1 MGYAVLH
8 LDKAKGADSG
18 MSAHIERTI
27 HPKNADPARTHLN
40 RELIQFPDGVTN
52 RTQAIQHRLDT
63 AGLKRKIANNQV
75 RAIRILLTGTH
86 EDMMQIEKEGRL
98 DEWCQDNI
106 DWLRKTYGS
115 DNVVSVVLH
124 MDESTPHL
132 HATVVPIVQTERQ
145 RKKKEQEVKRT
156 YRKKAPAPRLC
167 ADDVMSRANL
177 KRYQNTYAEVMQKYG
192 LQRGIEGSEAQHIST
207 HEYYRSL
214 MAQGKDI
221 QEDVEALLKQKEQA
235 EQELSKIKSEK
246 KTEELK
252 NTAAQTATTALK
264 GINSLLGSNKI
275 CRLEKENE
283 QLKGV
288 VKQRDSQIVKLQAD
302 MKQQNESH
310 ASDMRYTKLQMQS
323 AINDKQRTIDKI
335 LRWFPIVGEY
345 LRIESECLLHGFSEE
360 QTDKLVHGQPLNFRG
375 YLQADKRSP
384 RVWAESVTAKIIRI
398 AKDKLQL
405 TVEQSPIILWIQQQ
419 LERSKKEKIVE
430 EQKMSNNHGFH
441 L

>member
-27 HPKNADPARTHLN
+27 HPKNADPSRTHLN

-75 RAIRILLTGTH
+75 RAIRILLTSTH

-106 DWLRKTYGS
+106 DWLRKTYGI

-132 HATVVPIVQTERQ
+132 HATVVHIVQIERQ

-235 EQELSKIKSEK
+235 EKELSKIKSEK

-252 NTAAQTATTALK
+252 NTAAMTATTALK

-275 CRLEKENE
+275 SRLEKENE

-288 VKQRDSQIVKLQAD
+288 VKQRESQINKLQAD
-302 MKQQNESH
+302 MKQQNDFH

-323 AINDKQRTIDKI
+323 VINDKQRTIDKI
-335 LRWFPIVGEY
+335 LSWFPIVGEY
-345 LRIESECLLHGFSEE
+345 LRIEKECFEHGFNEE
-360 QTDKLVHGQPLNFRG
+360 QTDKLVHGQTLNFRG
-375 YLQADKRSP
+375 YLQENKRSAK
-384 RVWAESVTAKIIRI
+384 VWAESVSAKVIRI

-405 TVEQSPIILWIQQQ
+405 TVEQSPIVQWIHQQ
-419 LERSKKEKIVE
+419 LECKKKEQLVE
-430 EQKMSNNHGFH
+430 EQKVSKHHEYH

>member
-27 HPKNADPARTHLN
+27 HPKNADPTRTHLN
-40 RELIQFPDGVTN
+40 RELIQFPNGVTN

-106 DWLRKTYGS
+106 DWLQKTYGA
-115 DNVVSVVLH
+115 DNVVSIVLH

-132 HATVVPIVQTERQ
+132 HATVVPIVHTERQ

-156 YRKKAPAPRLC
+156 YRKKTPAPRLC
-167 ADDVMSRANL
+167 ADDIMSRANL
-177 KRYQNTYAEVMQKYG
+177 KRYQNTYAEAMQKYG

-246 KTEELK
+246 KIEELK
-252 NTAAQTATTALK
+252 NTATMTATTALK
-264 GINSLLGSNKI
+264 GVNSLLGSNKI
-275 CRLEKENE
+275 SRLEKENE

-302 MKQQNESH
+302 MQQQNESH

-345 LRIESECLLHGFSEE
+345 LRIEKECFEHGFNEE
-360 QTDKLVHGQPLNFRG
+360 QTDKLVHGQALNFRG
-375 YLQADKRSP
+375 YLQENKRSAK
-384 RVWAESVTAKIIRI
+384 VWAESVTIKVVRI

-405 TVEQSPIILWIQQQ
+405 TVEQSPIVQWIHQQIEHNKQ
-419 LERSKKEKIVE
+419 ERLIEK
-430 EQKMSNNHGFH
+430 QKMSNHRGFH

>member
-27 HPKNADPARTHLN
+27 HPKNADPSRTHLN
-40 RELIQFPDGVTN
+40 RELIKFPDGVRN

-86 EDMMQIEKEGRL
+86 EDMMRIEKNGRL
-98 DEWCQDNI
+98 DDWCQDNI
-106 DWLRKTYGS
+106 DWLRKTYGI

-156 YRKKAPAPRLC
+156 YRKKSPAPRLC

-177 KRYQNTYAEVMQKYG
+177 KRYQNTYAEAMQKYG

-235 EQELSKIKSEK
+235 EQELSRIKSEK

-252 NTAAQTATTALK
+252 NTAAKTATTALK

-275 CRLEKENE
+275 SKLEKENE
-283 QLKGV
+283 RLQAEITN
-288 VKQRDSQIVKLQAD
+288 RDDLIKKLQSDAE
-302 MKQQNESH
+302 QQKEWH
-310 ASDMRYTKLQMQS
+310 AEDIRYTKLQMQKT
-323 AINDKQRTIDKI
+323 INEQERTINKI

-345 LRIESECLLHGFSEE
+345 LRIESECLMHGFSAE
-360 QTDKLVHGQPLNFRG
+360 QTDKLVHGQALKFRG

-384 RVWAESVTAKIIRI
+384 RVWAESVTAQIIRI
-398 AKDKLQL
+398 AKDNLQL
-405 TVEQSPIILWIQQQ
+405 TVEQSPIIQWIQQQ
-419 LERSKKEKIVE
+419 LVNKKRVTEDQE
-430 EQKMSNNHGFH
+430 TSNRRGFH

>member
-18 MSAHIERTI
+18 LSAHIERTI
-27 HPKNADPARTHLN
+27 HPKNADSTRTHLN

-63 AGLKRKIANNQV
+63 AGLKRKIAKNQV

-86 EDMMQIEKEGRL
+86 EDMMQIEKNGKLE
-98 DEWCQDNI
+98 DWCQDNI
-106 DWLRKTYGS
+106 EWLRKTYGI

-177 KRYQNTYAEVMQKYG
+177 KRYQNTYAEAMQKYG

-275 CRLEKENE
+275 SKLEKENE
-283 QLKGV
+283 RLQAEITN
-288 VKQRDSQIVKLQAD
+288 RDDLIKKLQSDAE
-302 MKQQNESH
+302 QQKEWH
-310 ASDMRYTKLQMQS
+310 AEDIRYTKLQMQKT
-323 AINDKQRTIDKI
+323 INEQERTINKI

-345 LRIESECLLHGFSEE
+345 LRIESECLMHGFSAE
-360 QTDKLVHGQPLNFRG
+360 QTDKLVHGQALKFRG

-384 RVWAESVTAKIIRI
+384 RVWAESVTAQIIRI
-398 AKDKLQL
+398 AKDNLQL
-405 TVEQSPIILWIQQQ
+405 TVEQSPIIQWIQQQ
-419 LERSKKEKIVE
+419 LVNKKRVTEDQE
-430 EQKMSNNHGFH
+430 TSNRRGFH

>member
-27 HPKNADPARTHLN
+27 HPKNADSTRTHLN

-86 EDMMQIEKEGRL
+86 EDMMQIEKNGKLE
-98 DEWCQDNI
+98 DWCQDNI
-106 DWLRKTYGS
+106 EWLRKTYGI

-177 KRYQNTYAEVMQKYG
+177 KRYQNTYAEAMQKYG

-246 KTEELK
+246 KAEELK
-252 NTAAQTATTALK
+252 NTAAMTATTALK

-275 CRLEKENE
+275 SRLEKENE
-283 QLKGV
+283 RLQGV
-288 VKQRDSQIVKLQAD
+288 ISKRDDQIKELQSDAEKQK
-302 MKQQNESH
+302 EWH
-310 ASDMRYTKLQMQS
+310 AEDMRYNKLQMQKT
-323 AINDKQRTIDKI
+323 INEQERTINKI
-335 LRWFPIVGEY
+335 LRWFPLVGEY
-345 LRIESECLLHGFSEE
+345 LRVERECLMHGFSEE
-360 QTDKLVHGQPLNFRG
+360 QTDKLVHGQALKFRG

-384 RVWAESVTAKIIRI
+384 RVWAENVTAQIIRM
-398 AKDKLQL
+398 AKDRLQL
-405 TVEQSPIILWIQQQ
+405 TIEQSPIVQWIQQQ
-419 LERSKKEKIVE
+419 LECNKNKKIVE
-430 EQKMSNNHGFH
+430 EKVLNHHGFH

>member
-27 HPKNADPARTHLN
+27 HPKNADPTRTHLN

-86 EDMMQIEKEGRL
+86 EDMVQIEKNGRL

-106 DWLRKTYGS
+106 DWLRKTYGA

-132 HATVVPIVQTERQ
+132 Q
-145 RKKKEQEVKRT
+145 
-156 YRKKAPAPRLC
+156 KAPAPRLC

-252 NTAAQTATTALK
+252 NTAAKTATTALK

-275 CRLEKENE
+275 SRLEKENE

-288 VKQRDSQIVKLQAD
+288 VKQRESQINKLQAD
-302 MKQQNESH
+302 MQQQNEFH

-323 AINDKQRTIDKI
+323 VINDKQRTIDKI
-335 LRWFPIVGEY
+335 LRWFPIVSEY
-345 LRIESECLLHGFSEE
+345 LRVEKECMEHGFNEE
-360 QTDKLVHGQPLNFRG
+360 QTDKLVHGESLTFRG

-384 RVWAESVTAKIIRI
+384 RVWAESVTAHIVKM

-405 TVEQSPIILWIQQQ
+405 TVEQSPIVQWIQQQ
-419 LERSKKEKIVE
+419 LERDKREHNIEEMKKTN
-430 EQKMSNNHGFH
+430 QQGFH

>member
-27 HPKNADPARTHLN
+27 HPKNADPSRTHLN

-75 RAIRILLTGTH
+75 RAIRILLTSTH

-106 DWLRKTYGS
+106 DWLRKTYGI

-132 HATVVPIVQTERQ
+132 HATVVPIVQIERQ

-235 EQELSKIKSEK
+235 EKELSKIKSEK

-252 NTAAQTATTALK
+252 NTAAMTATTALK

-275 CRLEKENE
+275 SRLEKENE

-288 VKQRDSQIVKLQAD
+288 VKQRESQINKLQAD
-302 MKQQNESH
+302 MKQQNDFH

-323 AINDKQRTIDKI
+323 VINDKQRTIDKI
-335 LRWFPIVGEY
+335 LSWFPIVGEY
-345 LRIESECLLHGFSEE
+345 LRIEKECFEHGFNEE
-360 QTDKLVHGQPLNFRG
+360 QTDKLVHGQTLNFRG
-375 YLQADKRSP
+375 YLQENKRSAK
-384 RVWAESVTAKIIRI
+384 VWAESVSAKVIRI

-405 TVEQSPIILWIQQQ
+405 TVEQSPIVQWI
-419 LERSKKEKIVE
+419 
-430 EQKMSNNHGFH
+430 H
-441 L
+441 

>member
-27 HPKNADPARTHLN
+27 HPKNADPSRTHLN
-40 RELIQFPDGVTN
+40 RELIKFPDGVRN

-86 EDMMQIEKEGRL
+86 EDMMRIEKNGKL
-98 DEWCQDNI
+98 DDWCQDNI

-132 HATVVPIVQTERQ
+132 HATVIPIVETERK
-145 RKKKEQEVKRT
+145 RKKKEEEVKRT
-156 YRKKAPAPRLC
+156 YRKKAPAPRLS
-167 ADDVMSRANL
+167 ADDVMSRAKL
-177 KRYQNTYAEVMQKYG
+177 KSYQNTYAAAMQKYG
-192 LQRGIEGSEAQHIST
+192 LQRGIDGSVAQHIST

-214 MAQGKDI
+214 MLQGKSL
-221 QEDVEALLKQKEQA
+221 QEDVDELLKQKEQEEKA
-235 EQELSKIKSEK
+235 LAKVKAEK

-252 NTAAQTATTALK
+252 NTAAKTANVALK
-264 GINSLLGSNKI
+264 GINSILGSNKI
-275 CRLEKENE
+275 SKLEKENE
-283 QLKGV
+283 RLQGEISK
-288 VKQRDSQIVKLQAD
+288 RDNQIKELQKDAE
-302 MKQQNESH
+302 QQKEWH
-310 ASDMRYTKLQMQS
+310 AEDMRYTKLQMEK
-323 AINDKQRTIDKI
+323 AINERQRTIDKI
-335 LRWFPIVGEY
+335 LRWFPLVGEY
-345 LRIESECLLHGFSEE
+345 LRVESECLMHGFSEE
-360 QTDKLVHGQPLNFRG
+360 QTDKLVHGQTLKFRG

-384 RVWAESVTAKIIRI
+384 RVWAESVTAQIVKM

-405 TVEQSPIILWIQQQ
+405 TVEQSPIIQWIQQQ
-419 LERSKKEKIVE
+419 LDHNKAEERIHSK
-430 EQKMSNNHGFH
+430 HRGFH

>member
-27 HPKNADPARTHLN
+27 HPKNADPTRTHQN

-86 EDMMQIEKEGRL
+86 EDMMQIEKNGKLE
-98 DEWCQDNI
+98 DWCQDNI
-106 DWLRKTYGS
+106 DWLQKTYGI

-167 ADDVMSRANL
+167 ADDIMSRANL

-235 EQELSKIKSEK
+235 EQELSKIKSER

-275 CRLEKENE
+275 SKLEKENE
-283 QLKGV
+283 QLKSEIASRD
-288 VKQRDSQIVKLQAD
+288 KQIIKLQAD
-302 MKQQNESH
+302 MKQQNEWH
-310 ASDMRYTKLQMQS
+310 VDEVRHTKLQMQS
-323 AINDKQRTIDKI
+323 IINDMQSTIDKI

-345 LRIESECLLHGFSEE
+345 LRIERECIKHGFSKED
-360 QTDKLVHGQPLNFRG
+360 TLKLICGNAVTFRG
-375 YLQADKRSP
+375 YLRLDGRNTD
-384 RVWAESVTAKIIRI
+384 VWAENVTAKVSKIG
-398 AKDKLQL
+398 KDKLQL
-405 TVEQSPIILWIQQQ
+405 TVEQTPIAEWIQQL
-419 LERSKKEKIVE
+419 LERKNHEHLIEQQKI
-430 EQKMSNNHGFH
+430 SNSRAFH

>member
-27 HPKNADPARTHLN
+27 HPKNADPTRTHLN
-40 RELIQFPDGVTN
+40 RELIQFPEDVTS

-63 AGLKRKIANNQV
+63 AGLKRKIGKNQV
-75 RAIRILLTGTH
+75 QAIRILLTGTH

-106 DWLRKTYGS
+106 DWLRKTYGA

-132 HATVVPIVQTERQ
+132 HATVIPIVETERK
-145 RKKKEQEVKRT
+145 RKKKEEEVKRT
-156 YRKKAPAPRLC
+156 YRKKAPAPRLS
-167 ADDVMSRANL
+167 ADDVMSRAKL
-177 KRYQNTYAEVMQKYG
+177 KSYQNTYAAAMQKYG

-214 MAQGKDI
+214 MLQGKSL
-221 QEDVEALLKQKEQA
+221 QEDVDELLKRKEQEEMA
-235 EQELSKIKSEK
+235 LAKVKAEK

-252 NTAAQTATTALK
+252 NTAAKTANVALK
-264 GINSLLGSNKI
+264 GINSILGSNKI
-275 CRLEKENE
+275 SKLEKENE
-283 QLKGV
+283 RLQGEV
-288 VKQRDSQIVKLQAD
+288 ANRDNQIKKLQSEAE
-302 MKQQNESH
+302 QQKSWH
-310 ASDMRYTKLQMQS
+310 AEDIRYNKLQMQKT
-323 AINDKQRTIDKI
+323 INEQERTINKI

-345 LRIESECLLHGFSEE
+345 LRVERECLMHGFSAE
-360 QTDKLVHGQPLNFRG
+360 QTDKLVHGESLTFRG
-375 YLQADKRSP
+375 YLQADKHSP
-384 RVWAESVTAKIIRI
+384 KVWAESVTAQII
-398 AKDKLQL
+398 KMSKNKLQL
-405 TVEQSPIILWIQQQ
+405 TVDQSPIVQWIQQQ
-419 LERSKKEKIVE
+419 LERNKKEQSVE
-430 EQKMSNNHGFH
+430 ELKVSNHRGFH

>member
-27 HPKNADPARTHLN
+27 HPKNADSTRTHLN

-86 EDMMQIEKEGRL
+86 EDMMQIEKNGKLE
-98 DEWCQDNI
+98 DWCQDNI
-106 DWLRKTYGS
+106 DWLRKTYGI

-177 KRYQNTYAEVMQKYG
+177 KRYQNTYAEAMQKYG
-192 LQRGIEGSEAQHIST
+192 LQRGIEGSEAQHISS

-275 CRLEKENE
+275 CQLEKENE

-288 VKQRDSQIVKLQAD
+288 VKQRESQINKLQAD
-302 MKQQNESH
+302 MKQQNEFH

-323 AINDKQRTIDKI
+323 VINDKQRTIDKI

-345 LRIESECLLHGFSEE
+345 LRIEKECFEHGFNEE
-360 QTDKLVHGQPLNFRG
+360 QTGKLVHGQILNFRG
-375 YLQADKRSP
+375 YLMADRRSP
-384 RVWAESVTAKIIRI
+384 RVWAESVTVKIVRI

-405 TVEQSPIILWIQQQ
+405 TVEQSPIVQWLRMQSEHKENSRT
-419 LERSKKEKIVE
+419 LEEEKK
-430 EQKMSNNHGFH
+430 STGCLFH

>member
-27 HPKNADPARTHLN
+27 HPKNADSTRTHLN

-86 EDMMQIEKEGRL
+86 EDMMQIEKNGKL
-98 DEWCQDNI
+98 DDWCQDNI

-235 EQELSKIKSEK
+235 EQELSRIKSEK

-252 NTAAQTATTALK
+252 NTAAKTATTALK

-275 CRLEKENE
+275 SRLEKENE
-283 QLKGV
+283 QLKGEI
-288 VKQRDSQIVKLQAD
+288 KQRDSQIDKLKTD
-302 MKQQNESH
+302 MKQQNDYH
-310 ASDMRYTKLQMQS
+310 ADDMRYTKLQMQG
-323 AINDKQRTIDKI
+323 AIDDKQRTIDKI
-335 LRWFPIVGEY
+335 LLWFPIVGEY
-345 LRIESECLLHGFSEE
+345 LRVEKECLMHGFSAE
-360 QTDKLVHGQPLNFRG
+360 QTDKLVHGQTLNFRG
-375 YLQADKRSP
+375 YLQADRLSP
-384 RVWAESVTAKIIRI
+384 RVWAESVTANIVRI

-405 TVEQSPIILWIQQQ
+405 TVEQSPIAQWIQQQ
-419 LERSKKEKIVE
+419 LECNKNKKIVE
-430 EQKMSNNHGFH
+430 EKVLNHHGFH

>member
-27 HPKNADPARTHLN
+27 HPKNADPTRTHLN
-40 RELIQFPDGVTN
+40 RELIQFPEGVAS
-52 RTQAIQHRLDT
+52 RTQAIKHRLDT

-86 EDMMQIEKEGRL
+86 EDMMQIEKNGKL

-106 DWLRKTYGS
+106 DWLRKTYGA

-132 HATVVPIVQTERQ
+132 HATVVPIVQTERK
-145 RKKKEQEVKRT
+145 RKKKEEEVKRT

-177 KRYQNTYAEVMQKYG
+177 KRYQNTYAEAMQKYG

-235 EQELSKIKSEK
+235 EQELSRIKSEK

-252 NTAAQTATTALK
+252 NTAAKTATTALK

-275 CRLEKENE
+275 SRLEKENE

-288 VKQRDSQIVKLQAD
+288 IKQRDSQIDKLQAD
-302 MKQQNESH
+302 MKQQNEYH
-310 ASDMRYTKLQMQS
+310 ADDIRYIKLQMQKT
-323 AINDKQRTIDKI
+323 INEQERTISKI

-345 LRIESECLLHGFSEE
+345 LRIERECLKHGFSED
-360 QTDKLVHGQPLNFRG
+360 QTDKLVHGQALNFRG

-384 RVWAESVTAKIIRI
+384 RVWAESVTAQIVKM

-405 TVEQSPIILWIQQQ
+405 RIEQSPIVQWIQQQ
-419 LERSKKEKIVE
+419 LKSKKQVTKDHEI
-430 EQKMSNNHGFH
+430 SNNRGFH

>member
-27 HPKNADPARTHLN
+27 HPKNADSTRTHLN

-86 EDMMQIEKEGRL
+86 EDMMQIEKNGKLE
-98 DEWCQDNI
+98 DWCQDNI
-106 DWLRKTYGS
+106 EWLRKTYGI

-221 QEDVEALLKQKEQA
+221 QEDVEYLLKQKEQA
-235 EQELSKIKSEK
+235 EQELSRIKSEK

-288 VKQRDSQIVKLQAD
+288 VKQRESQINKLQAN
-302 MKQQNESH
+302 MKQQNDFH

-323 AINDKQRTIDKI
+323 VINDKQRTIDKI

-345 LRIESECLLHGFSEE
+345 LRIEKECFEHGFNEE
-360 QTDKLVHGQPLNFRG
+360 QTDKLVHGQALNFRG
-375 YLQADKRSP
+375 YLQENKRSAK
-384 RVWAESVTAKIIRI
+384 VWAESVTAKVVRI
-398 AKDKLQL
+398 TKDKLQL
-405 TVEQSPIILWIQQQ
+405 TVEQSPIVQWIQQQ
-419 LERSKKEKIVE
+419 LEYSKKEKIVE
-430 EQKMSNNHGFH
+430 EQKMSNHHGFH

>member
-27 HPKNADPARTHLN
+27 HPKNADPTRTHQN

-86 EDMMQIEKEGRL
+86 EDMMQIEKNGKLE
-98 DEWCQDNI
+98 DWCQDNI
-106 DWLRKTYGS
+106 DWLQKTYGI

-167 ADDVMSRANL
+167 ADDIMSRANL
-177 KRYQNTYAEVMQKYG
+177 KRYQNTYAEAMQKYG

-235 EQELSKIKSEK
+235 EQELSKIKSER

-275 CRLEKENE
+275 SKLEKENE
-283 QLKGV
+283 QLKSEIASRD
-288 VKQRDSQIVKLQAD
+288 KQIIKLQAD
-302 MKQQNESH
+302 MKQQNEWH
-310 ASDMRYTKLQMQS
+310 VDEVRHTKLQMQS
-323 AINDKQRTIDKI
+323 IINDMQSTIDKI

-345 LRIESECLLHGFSEE
+345 LRIERECIKHGFSKED
-360 QTDKLVHGQPLNFRG
+360 TLKLICGNAVTFRG
-375 YLQADKRSP
+375 YLRLDGRNTD
-384 RVWAESVTAKIIRI
+384 VWAENVTAKVSKIG
-398 AKDKLQL
+398 KDKLQL
-405 TVEQSPIILWIQQQ
+405 TVEQTPIAEWIQQL
-419 LERSKKEKIVE
+419 LERKNHEHLIEQQKI
-430 EQKMSNNHGFH
+430 SNSRAFH

>member
-8 LDKAKGADSG
+8 LDKAKGVDSG

-27 HPKNADPARTHLN
+27 HPKNADSTRTHLN

-86 EDMMQIEKEGRL
+86 EDMMQIEKNGKL
-98 DEWCQDNI
+98 DDWCQENI

-177 KRYQNTYAEVMQKYG
+177 KRYQNTYAEAMQKYG

-288 VKQRDSQIVKLQAD
+288 VKQRDSQIIKLQAD
-302 MKQQNESH
+302 MQQQNEFH

-323 AINDKQRTIDKI
+323 SINDKQRTIDKI

-345 LRIESECLLHGFSEE
+345 LRIEKECFEHGFNEE
-360 QTDKLVHGQPLNFRG
+360 QTDKLVHGQILNFRG
-375 YLQADKRSP
+375 YLMADRRSP
-384 RVWAESVTAKIIRI
+384 RVWAESVTVKIVRI

-405 TVEQSPIILWIQQQ
+405 TVEQSPIVQWLRMQSEHKENSRT
-419 LERSKKEKIVE
+419 LEEEKK
-430 EQKMSNNHGFH
+430 STGCLFH

>member
-27 HPKNADPARTHLN
+27 HPKNADPTRTHLN
-40 RELIQFPDGVTN
+40 RELIQFPEGVTN

-106 DWLRKTYGS
+106 DWLRKTYGT

-132 HATVVPIVQTERQ
+132 HATVVPIVHTERQ

-156 YRKKAPAPRLC
+156 YRKKTPAPRLC
-167 ADDVMSRANL
+167 ADDIMSRANL
-177 KRYQNTYAEVMQKYG
+177 KRYQNTYAEAMQKYG

-252 NTAAQTATTALK
+252 NTAAMTATTALK

-275 CRLEKENE
+275 SRLEKENE
-283 QLKGV
+283 RLQGV
-288 VKQRDSQIVKLQAD
+288 ISKRDDQIKELQSDAEKQK
-302 MKQQNESH
+302 EWH
-310 ASDMRYTKLQMQS
+310 AEDMRYTKLQMQKT
-323 AINDKQRTIDKI
+323 INEQERTINKI
-335 LRWFPIVGEY
+335 LRWFPLVGEY
-345 LRIESECLLHGFSEE
+345 LRVERECFMHGFSEE
-360 QTDKLVHGQPLNFRG
+360 QTDKLVHGQALKFRG

-384 RVWAESVTAKIIRI
+384 RVWAESVTAQIVRI

-405 TVEQSPIILWIQQQ
+405 TVEQSPIVQWVQKQ
-419 LERSKKEKIVE
+419 LERNKKEECIEKQE
-430 EQKMSNNHGFH
+430 ATNHQKYH

>member
-18 MSAHIERTI
+18 MSAHIERAI
-27 HPKNADPARTHLN
+27 HPKNADPLRTHLN
-40 RELIQFPDGVTN
+40 CELIQFPDGVTN
-52 RTQAIQHRLDT
+52 RTQAIQYRLDT

-86 EDMMQIEKEGRL
+86 EDMVQIEKNGRL

-106 DWLRKTYGS
+106 DWLRKTYGA

-132 HATVVPIVQTERQ
+132 HATIVPIVQTERQ

-167 ADDVMSRANL
+167 ADDVMSRVNL
-177 KRYQNTYAEVMQKYG
+177 KRYQNTYAEAMQKYG

-214 MAQGKDI
+214 MAQSKDI
-221 QEDVEALLKQKEQA
+221 QEDVEVLLKQKEQT
-235 EQELSKIKSEK
+235 EQELSRIKSEK

-252 NTAAQTATTALK
+252 NTAAKTATTALK

-275 CRLEKENE
+275 SRLEKENE
-283 QLKGV
+283 QLKGEI
-288 VKQRDSQIVKLQAD
+288 KQRDSKIDKLKAD
-302 MKQQNESH
+302 MKQQNDYH
-310 ASDMRYTKLQMQS
+310 ADDMRYTKLQMQG
-323 AINDKQRTIDKI
+323 AIDDKQRTIDNI

-345 LRIESECLLHGFSEE
+345 LRVEKECLMHGFS
-360 QTDKLVHGQPLNFRG
+360 
-375 YLQADKRSP
+375 
-384 RVWAESVTAKIIRI
+384 AE
-398 AKDKLQL
+398 
-405 TVEQSPIILWIQQQ
+405 
-419 LERSKKEKIVE
+419 
-430 EQKMSNNHGFH
+430 
-441 L
+441 

>member
-8 LDKAKGADSG
+8 LDKAKGADNG

-27 HPKNADPARTHLN
+27 HPKNADSTRTHLN

-52 RTQAIQHRLDT
+52 RTQAIQYRLDT

-86 EDMMQIEKEGRL
+86 EDMMQIEKNGIL
-98 DEWCQDNI
+98 DDWCQDNI

-132 HATVVPIVQTERQ
+132 HATVVPIVHTERQ

-156 YRKKAPAPRLC
+156 YRKKTPAPRLC
-167 ADDVMSRANL
+167 ADDIMSRANL
-177 KRYQNTYAEVMQKYG
+177 KRYQNTYAEAMQKYG

-264 GINSLLGSNKI
+264 GINSLLGNNKI
-275 CRLEKENE
+275 SRLEKENE

-288 VKQRDSQIVKLQAD
+288 VKQRDSQIIKLQAD
-302 MKQQNESH
+302 MQQQNEFH

-323 AINDKQRTIDKI
+323 VINDKQRTIDKI

-345 LRIESECLLHGFSEE
+345 LRIEKECFEHGFNEE
-360 QTDKLVHGQPLNFRG
+360 QTDKLVHGQALNFRG

-384 RVWAESVTAKIIRI
+384 KIWAEGVTAKVIKI
-398 AKDKLQL
+398 ARDKLQI
-405 TVEQSPIILWIQQQ
+405 TVELSPIVQWIQQQ
-419 LERSKKEKIVE
+419 LKHENQERKEQDAIRRR
-430 EQKMSNNHGFH
+430 GFR

>member
-27 HPKNADPARTHLN
+27 HPKNADPTRTHLN
-40 RELIQFPDGVTN
+40 RELIQFPEGVAS

-63 AGLKRKIANNQV
+63 AGMKRKIGKNQV
-75 RAIRILLTGTH
+75 QAIRILLTGTH

-98 DEWCQDNI
+98 DDWCQDNI

-132 HATVVPIVQTERQ
+132 HATVIPIVETERK
-145 RKKKEQEVKRT
+145 RKKKEEEVKRT
-156 YRKKAPAPRLC
+156 YRKKSPAPRLC
-167 ADDVMSRANL
+167 ADDVMSRTKL
-177 KRYQNTYAEVMQKYG
+177 KNYQNTYAAAMQKYG

-214 MAQGKDI
+214 MLQGKSL
-221 QEDVEALLKQKEQA
+221 QEDVDELLKQR
-235 EQELSKIKSEK
+235 EQEEKALAKVKAEK

-252 NTAAQTATTALK
+252 NTAAKTANVALK
-264 GINSLLGSNKI
+264 GLNSLLGNNKI
-275 CRLEKENE
+275 SKLEKENE
-283 QLKGV
+283 RLQGEISK
-288 VKQRDSQIVKLQAD
+288 RDDQIKKLQSEAE
-302 MKQQNESH
+302 KQKEWH
-310 ASDMRYTKLQMQS
+310 AEDIRYTKLQMQKT
-323 AINDKQRTIDKI
+323 INEKQRTIDKI
-335 LRWFPIVGEY
+335 LRWFPLVGEY
-345 LRIESECLLHGFSEE
+345 LRVESECLMHGFSEE
-360 QTDKLVHGQPLNFRG
+360 QTDKLVHGQALKFRG

-384 RVWAESVTAKIIRI
+384 RVWAESVTAQIIRM
-398 AKDKLQL
+398 AKNKLQL
-405 TVEQSPIILWIQQQ
+405 TVEQSPIVQWIQQQ
-419 LERSKKEKIVE
+419 LNNEKLE
-430 EQKMSNNHGFH
+430 HKGQTHRRGFH

>member
-27 HPKNADPARTHLN
+27 HPKNADPTRTHLN

-86 EDMMQIEKEGRL
+86 EDMMKIEKNGKL
-98 DEWCQDNI
+98 DDWCQDNI
-106 DWLRKTYGS
+106 EWLRKTYGI

-177 KRYQNTYAEVMQKYG
+177 KRYQNTYAEAMQKYG

-252 NTAAQTATTALK
+252 KTAAMTATTALK

-275 CRLEKENE
+275 CQLEKENE

-288 VKQRDSQIVKLQAD
+288 VKQRESQINKLQAD
-302 MKQQNESH
+302 MKQQNEFH

-335 LRWFPIVGEY
+335 LNWFPIVGEY
-345 LRIESECLLHGFSEE
+345 LRIEKECFEHGFNEE
-360 QTDKLVHGQPLNFRG
+360 QTDKLVHGQILNFRG
-375 YLQADKRSP
+375 YLMADRRSP
-384 RVWAESVTAKIIRI
+384 RVWAESVTVKIVRI

-405 TVEQSPIILWIQQQ
+405 TVEQSPIVQWLRMQSEHKENSRT
-419 LERSKKEKIVE
+419 LEEEKK
-430 EQKMSNNHGFH
+430 STGCLFH

>member
-8 LDKAKGADSG
+8 LDKAKGVDSG

-27 HPKNADPARTHLN
+27 HPKNADSTRTHLN

-86 EDMMQIEKEGRL
+86 EDMMQIEKNGKLE
-98 DEWCQDNI
+98 DWCQDNI
-106 DWLRKTYGS
+106 EWLRKTYGI

-264 GINSLLGSNKI
+264 GINSLLSSNKI
-275 CRLEKENE
+275 SKLEKENE
-283 QLKGV
+283 RLQGV
-288 VKQRDSQIVKLQAD
+288 ISKRDDQIKELQSDAEKQK
-302 MKQQNESH
+302 EWH
-310 ASDMRYTKLQMQS
+310 AEDMRYTKLQMQKT
-323 AINDKQRTIDKI
+323 INEQERTINKI
-335 LRWFPIVGEY
+335 LRWFPLVGEY
-345 LRIESECLLHGFSEE
+345 LRVERECLMHGFSEE
-360 QTDKLVHGQPLNFRG
+360 QTDKLVHGQALKFRG

-384 RVWAESVTAKIIRI
+384 RVWAENVTAQIVKMT
-398 AKDKLQL
+398 KDKLQL
-405 TVEQSPIILWIQQQ
+405 TVEQSPIVQWIQQQ
-419 LERSKKEKIVE
+419 LERSKKE
-430 EQKMSNNHGFH
+430 
-441 L
+441 

>member
-27 HPKNADPARTHLN
+27 HPKNADPTRTHLN
-40 RELIQFPDGVTN
+40 RELIQFPEGVTN

-86 EDMMQIEKEGRL
+86 EDMMQIEKNGKL
-98 DEWCQDNI
+98 DDWCQDNI

-235 EQELSKIKSEK
+235 EQELSRIKSEK

-252 NTAAQTATTALK
+252 NTAAKTATTALK

-275 CRLEKENE
+275 SRLEKENE
-283 QLKGV
+283 QLKGEI
-288 VKQRDSQIVKLQAD
+288 KQRDSQIDKLKAD
-302 MKQQNESH
+302 MKQQNDYH
-310 ASDMRYTKLQMQS
+310 ADDMRYTKLQMQG
-323 AINDKQRTIDKI
+323 AIDDKQRTIDKI

-345 LRIESECLLHGFSEE
+345 LRVEKECLMHGFSAD
-360 QTDKLVHGQPLNFRG
+360 QTDKLVHGQTLNFRG
-375 YLQADKRSP
+375 YLQADKHSP
-384 RVWAESVTAKIIRI
+384 KVWAESITANIVRI

-405 TVEQSPIILWIQQQ
+405 TVEQSPIVLWIQQQ
-419 LERSKKEKIVE
+419 LERCKKEKIVE
-430 EQKMSNNHGFH
+430 EQKMSNHHGFH

>member
-27 HPKNADPARTHLN
+27 HPKNADPTKTHLN

-63 AGLKRKIANNQV
+63 AGLKRKIAKNQV

-86 EDMMQIEKEGRL
+86 EDMMQIEKNGKLE
-98 DEWCQDNI
+98 DWCQDNI
-106 DWLRKTYGS
+106 EWLRKTYGI

-177 KRYQNTYAEVMQKYG
+177 KRYQNTYAEAMQKYG

-207 HEYYRSL
+207 HEFYRSL
-214 MAQGKDI
+214 MLQGKDI
-221 QEDVEALLKQKEQA
+221 QEDVEELLKQKEQA
-235 EQELSKIKSEK
+235 AKELSRIKSEK
-246 KTEELK
+246 STEELK
-252 NTAAQTATTALK
+252 STVAKTAMTAFK

-275 CRLEKENE
+275 SKLEGENK
-283 QLKGV
+283 QLKEDV
-288 VKQRDSQIVKLQAD
+288 ASRDRQIARLQKD
-302 MKQQNESH
+302 IRQQKDH
-310 ASDMRYTKLQMQS
+310 YASDIRMTERNMQ
-323 AINDKQRTIDKI
+323 NDLDSKQHTIDKI

-345 LRIESECLLHGFSEE
+345 LHIEDECLKYGFTEV
-360 QTDKLVHGQPLNFRG
+360 QANKLLTGNPLVHTGWLRTDWQG
-375 YLQADKRSP
+375 TS
-384 RVWAESVTAKIIRI
+384 VWAEKVTAQIIKE
-398 AKDKLQL
+398 AKKRFVL
-405 TVEQSPIILWIQQQ
+405 TIENTPICQWLQQQ
-419 LERSKKEKIVE
+419 LQKRLKECQKE
-430 EQKMSNNHGFH
+430 EHSVVRGFH
-441 L
+441 R

>member
-27 HPKNADPARTHLN
+27 HPKNADPTRTHLN

-63 AGLKRKIANNQV
+63 AGLKRKIASNQV

-86 EDMMQIEKEGRL
+86 EDMMQIEKNGKL
-98 DEWCQDNI
+98 DDWCQENI

-167 ADDVMSRANL
+167 ADDVMSRSNL
-177 KRYQNTYAEVMQKYG
+177 KRYQNTYAEAMQKYG

-246 KTEELK
+246 KAEELK
-252 NTAAQTATTALK
+252 NTAAMTATTALK
-264 GINSLLGSNKI
+264 GINSLLSSNKI
-275 CRLEKENE
+275 SKLEKENE
-283 QLKGV
+283 RLQGV
-288 VKQRDSQIVKLQAD
+288 ISKRDDQIKELQSDAEKQK
-302 MKQQNESH
+302 EWH
-310 ASDMRYTKLQMQS
+310 AEDMRYTKLQMQKT
-323 AINDKQRTIDKI
+323 INEQERTINKI
-335 LRWFPIVGEY
+335 LRWFPLVGEY
-345 LRIESECLLHGFSEE
+345 LRVERECLMHGFSEE
-360 QTDKLVHGQPLNFRG
+360 QTDKLVHGQTLKFKG

-384 RVWAESVTAKIIRI
+384 RVWAESVTAQIVRI

-405 TVEQSPIILWIQQQ
+405 TVEQSPIVQWIQKQ
-419 LERSKKEKIVE
+419 LERNKKEECIEKQE
-430 EQKMSNNHGFH
+430 ATNHQKYH

>member
-27 HPKNADPARTHLN
+27 HPKNADSTRTHLN

-86 EDMMQIEKEGRL
+86 EDMMQIEKNGKL
-98 DEWCQDNI
+98 DDWCQDNI

-132 HATVVPIVQTERQ
+132 HATVVPIVHTERQ

-156 YRKKAPAPRLC
+156 YRKKSPAPRLC
-167 ADDVMSRANL
+167 ADDIMSRANL
-177 KRYQNTYAEVMQKYG
+177 KRYQNTYAEAMQKYG

-288 VKQRDSQIVKLQAD
+288 VKQRDSQIIKLQAD
-302 MKQQNESH
+302 MQQQNEFH

-323 AINDKQRTIDKI
+323 VINDKQRTIDKI
-335 LRWFPIVGEY
+335 LHWFPIVGEY
-345 LRIESECLLHGFSEE
+345 LRIEKECFKHGFNEE
-360 QTDKLVHGQPLNFRG
+360 QTDKLVHGQTLNFRG
-375 YLQADKRSP
+375 YLQADRLSP
-384 RVWAESVTAKIIRI
+384 RVWAESVTANIIRI

-405 TVEQSPIILWIQQQ
+405 TVEQSPIVQWIQQQ
-419 LERSKKEKIVE
+419 LECNKNKKIVE
-430 EQKMSNNHGFH
+430 EKVLNHHGFH

>member
-18 MSAHIERTI
+18 MSAHIERAI
-27 HPKNADPARTHLN
+27 HRKNADPTRTHLN
-40 RELIQFPDGVTN
+40 RELIQFPNGVTN

-106 DWLRKTYGS
+106 DWLQKTYGA
-115 DNVVSVVLH
+115 DNVVSIVLH

-132 HATVVPIVQTERQ
+132 HATVVPIVHTERQ

-246 KTEELK
+246 KIEELK
-252 NTAAQTATTALK
+252 NTATMTATTALK
-264 GINSLLGSNKI
+264 GVNSLLGSNKI
-275 CRLEKENE
+275 SRLEKENE

-302 MKQQNESH
+302 MQQQNESH

-345 LRIESECLLHGFSEE
+345 LRIEKECFEHGFNEE
-360 QTDKLVHGQPLNFRG
+360 QTDKLVHGQALNFRG
-375 YLQADKRSP
+375 YLQENKRSAK
-384 RVWAESVTAKIIRI
+384 VWAESVTIKVVRI

-405 TVEQSPIILWIQQQ
+405 TVEQSPIVQWIHQQIEHNKQ
-419 LERSKKEKIVE
+419 ERLIEK
-430 EQKMSNNHGFH
+430 QKMSNHRGFH

>member
-27 HPKNADPARTHLN
+27 HPKNADPSRTHLN

-52 RTQAIQHRLDT
+52 RTRAIQYRLDT

-86 EDMMQIEKEGRL
+86 EDMVQIEKEGRL

-106 DWLRKTYGS
+106 DWLRKTYGA

-132 HATVVPIVQTERQ
+132 HATVIPIVQSERK
-145 RKKKEQEVKRT
+145 RKKKEEEVKRT

-177 KRYQNTYAEVMQKYG
+177 KRYQNTYAEAMQKYG

-214 MAQGKDI
+214 MAQGKGI

-235 EQELSKIKSEK
+235 EQELSRIKSEK

-252 NTAAQTATTALK
+252 NTAAKTATTALK

-275 CRLEKENE
+275 SRLEKENE
-283 QLKGV
+283 QLKGEI
-288 VKQRDSQIVKLQAD
+288 KQRDSKIDKLKAD
-302 MKQQNESH
+302 MKQQNDYH
-310 ASDMRYTKLQMQS
+310 ADDMRYTKLQMQG
-323 AINDKQRTIDKI
+323 AIDDKQRTIDKI

-345 LRIESECLLHGFSEE
+345 LRVEKECLMHGFSAD
-360 QTDKLVHGQPLNFRG
+360 QTDKLVHGQTLNFRG
-375 YLQADKRSP
+375 YLQADRHSP
-384 RVWAESVTAKIIRI
+384 RVWAESVTANIIRI

-405 TVEQSPIILWIQQQ
+405 TVEQSPIVQWIQQQ
-419 LERSKKEKIVE
+419 LECNKNKKIVE
-430 EQKMSNNHGFH
+430 EKVLNHHGFH
-441 L
+441 LS

>member
-27 HPKNADPARTHLN
+27 HPKNADPTRTHLN

-106 DWLRKTYGS
+106 DWLQKTYGI

-167 ADDVMSRANL
+167 ADDIMSRANL
-177 KRYQNTYAEVMQKYG
+177 KRYQNTYAEAMQKYG

-275 CRLEKENE
+275 SKLEKENE
-283 QLKGV
+283 QLKSEIASRD
-288 VKQRDSQIVKLQAD
+288 KQIIKLQAD
-302 MKQQNESH
+302 MKQQNEWH
-310 ASDMRYTKLQMQS
+310 VDEVRHTKLQMQS
-323 AINDKQRTIDKI
+323 IINDMQSTIDKI

-345 LRIESECLLHGFSEE
+345 LRIERECIKHGFSKED
-360 QTDKLVHGQPLNFRG
+360 TLKLICGNAVTFRG
-375 YLQADKRSP
+375 YLRLDGRNTD
-384 RVWAESVTAKIIRI
+384 VWAENVTAKVSKIG
-398 AKDKLQL
+398 KDKLQL
-405 TVEQSPIILWIQQQ
+405 TVEQTPIAEWIQQL
-419 LERSKKEKIVE
+419 LERKNHEHLIEQQKI
-430 EQKMSNNHGFH
+430 SNSRGFH

>member
-27 HPKNADPARTHLN
+27 HPKNADSTRTHLN

-86 EDMMQIEKEGRL
+86 EDMMQIEKNGKL
-98 DEWCQDNI
+98 DDWCQDNI

-156 YRKKAPAPRLC
+156 YRKKTPAPRLC
-167 ADDVMSRANL
+167 ADDIMSRANL
-177 KRYQNTYAEVMQKYG
+177 KRYQNTYAEAMQKYG
-192 LQRGIEGSEAQHIST
+192 LLRGIEGSEAQHIST

-252 NTAAQTATTALK
+252 NTAAQTASTALK
-264 GINSLLGSNKI
+264 GIYSLLGSNKI
-275 CRLEKENE
+275 SKLEKENE
-283 QLKGV
+283 QLKGEI
-288 VKQRDSQIVKLQAD
+288 KQRDSQINKLQAD
-302 MKQQNESH
+302 MKQQNDYH
-310 ASDMRYTKLQMQS
+310 ADDMRYTKLQMQG
-323 AINDKQRTIDKI
+323 AIDDKQRTIDKI

-345 LRIESECLLHGFSEE
+345 LRVEKECLMHGFSAD
-360 QTDKLVHGQPLNFRG
+360 QTDKLVHGQTLNFRG

-384 RVWAESVTAKIIRI
+384 RVWAESVTANIIKI

-405 TVEQSPIILWIQQQ
+405 TVEQSPITQWIQQRLQ
-419 LERSKKEKIVE
+419 FEKQERQERE
-430 EQKMSNNHGFH
+430 TTRNRGFH
-441 L
+441 V